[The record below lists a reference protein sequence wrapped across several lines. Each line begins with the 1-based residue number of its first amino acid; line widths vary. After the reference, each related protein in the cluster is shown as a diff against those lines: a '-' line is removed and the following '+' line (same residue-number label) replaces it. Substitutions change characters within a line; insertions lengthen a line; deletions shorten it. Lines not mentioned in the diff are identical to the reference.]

1 MDIQFERPYCLLLIS
16 IPPLILGLR
25 WISKRSFYPLFRIS
39 HPYFFSK
46 SHDIFNPENIS
57 KILISISL
65 ILLLI
70 SAAGPYKNI
79 EYKTT
84 LDGEG
89 ISIILAIDIS
99 ASMLAKDFKPDRL
112 EATKKVASEFV
123 LNRPDDNI
131 GIVLYAGE
139 SYTKIPLTSDKKLIL
154 KAIEDITYGS
164 VDDGTAIGM
173 GLATAVNR
181 IKNAS
186 TKSKVIILMSD
197 GENNM
202 GEIDPITAGELAA
215 KYGIKVYTIGVGTKG
230 YALTPV
236 AYDFSGN
243 LIFENRQV
251 SIDEALLSK
260 ISKITGGK
268 YYRATDV
275 NALKNIYDEI
285 NVLERSKITE
295 LKYDFKNEFYHY
307 FLYAGICIYVL
318 DWLLKII
325 VFKSIFE

>member
-1 MDIQFERPYCLLLIS
+1 MDVQFERPYS
-16 IPPLILGLR
+16 LILIIIPIFIYGLQLL
-25 WISKRSFYPLFRIS
+25 SDKSFSPIFKIS
-39 HPYFFSK
+39 HPYFYPKTS
-46 SHDIFNPENIS
+46 SRPNPERIS
-57 KILISISL
+57 KICIALALIFFL
-65 ILLLI
+65 IA
-70 SAAGPYKNI
+70 AAGPY
-79 EYKTT
+79 EKTEFKRS

-139 SYTKIPLTSDKKLIL
+139 SFTKIPLTSDKKMIL
-154 KAIEDITYGS
+154 KAIEEITYGS

-181 IKNAS
+181 IKNSS

-202 GEIDPITAGELAA
+202 GEIDPITAAELAA
-215 KYGIKVYTIGVGTKG
+215 KFGIKVYTIGVGTKG

-243 LIFENRQV
+243 LIFENRPV
-251 SIDEALLSK
+251 SIDEALLTK
-260 ISKITGGK
+260 IAKLTGGN
-268 YYRATDV
+268 YYRATDSD
-275 NALKNIYDEI
+275 ALKNIYDEI
-285 NVLERSKITE
+285 NRLERSKITE
-295 LKYDFKNEFYHY
+295 IKYDSKREFYQY
-307 FLYAGICIYVL
+307 FLYTGICFYLL
-318 DWLLKII
+318 DWLLKIF